1 MALWTATLEGAEELA
16 TRWASVRAAVRA
28 GMRRGVARGVEEG
41 AREARA
47 RHLFKN
53 RTGNLEKSIQGRVTG
68 SRAGAPTRRRKS
80 VGSESAGD
88 FGAVEAH
95 WGVIESKLPYASYVE
110 DGTRPHVI
118 VPKKARLLHW
128 EEPQGDHHFAR
139 RVKHPGTRPLPFM
152 AFAYVKCERVMI
164 REIEIGVADA
174 QRILD
179 R

>member
-16 TRWASVRAAVRA
+16 TAWANVRAAVRA
-28 GMRRGVARGVEEG
+28 GMRRAVARGVVEG
-41 AREARA
+41 AAEARA
-47 RHLFKN
+47 RHMFKN
-53 RTGNLEKSIQGRVTG
+53 RTGALERSIQGKVTG
-68 SRAGAPTRRRKS
+68 SRAGAPTRRSKQVS
-80 VGSESAGD
+80 DDSQD
-88 FGAVEAH
+88 FGALEAH
-95 WGVIESKLPYASYVE
+95 WGVIEAKMPYASFVE

-128 EEPQGDHHFAR
+128 EEPQGDHHFAL

-152 AFAYVKCERVMI
+152 SFAYVKCERVMV
-164 REIEIGVADA
+164 REIEVGVADA